1 MEQGGCL
8 SECSFFFKCLVFG
21 FFSYCF
27 LECGLAHL
35 NLNKYRISSEPAN
48 AL

>member
-1 MEQGGCL
+1 MSLNVAFSSNALCL
-8 SECSFFFKCLVFG
+8 WFFF
-21 FFSYCF
+21 YCF

-35 NLNKYRISSEPAN
+35 NLNKYKISSEPAN